1 VAQVVVPEDA
11 VRAALRAGWQ
21 RSPDAIESLSGGPAA
36 PAWLVD
42 DHVLVRVP
50 ADRRAQLEAGCG
62 AALHLAGRGLDV
74 AAPLRTHGGTL
85 AAIHDGGAYALARC
99 PPGRPLDGADPLDQQ
114 WWGDLLGRAHRAL
127 DGFAH
132 HGLVRWHWVRPE
144 ATHLAVAPWLRPAVA
159 GAVAALT
166 RLSVTDR
173 LTYGVLHGDP
183 LPAAFR
189 LDPQTGATG
198 LLHWGY
204 AATGPLVFDLASA
217 VVHAGGAEG
226 AGELVD
232 GYASAGPVQRE
243 EIDAALPVL
252 LRFRWAAQ
260 ADWHARGIAADPS
273 DPSAVD
279 GLERAR
285 LALAAFES

>member
-1 VAQVVVPEDA
+1 MPEDA

-21 RSPDAIESLSGGPAA
+21 RSPDAVEPLSGGFAA
-36 PAWLVD
+36 PAWLAD

-50 ADRRAQLEAGCG
+50 ADHRAQLEAGCG
-62 AALHLAGRGLDV
+62 AALHLATRGIDV
-74 AAPLRTHGGTL
+74 ATPLRTHGGALVAT
-85 AAIHDGGAYALARC
+85 HDGGAYALARC
-99 PPGRPLDGADPLDQQ
+99 LPGRPLDGADPLDQQ
-114 WWGDLLGRAHRAL
+114 WWGDLLGRVHRAL

-144 ATHLAVAPWLRPAVA
+144 AAHLAVEPWLRPAVA

-189 LDPQTGATG
+189 LDPDTGATG

-217 VVHAGGAEG
+217 VAHAGGVEQAS
-226 AGELVD
+226 ELID

-260 ADWHARGIAADPS
+260 ADWHARGIVADAT
-273 DPSAVD
+273 DPSAVE